1 MDYLQLDTL
10 AGLILRDRPRAQRLL
25 ALAALGQK
33 PAPGQLTLL
42 AGESS
47 AHEQKCAEAELLRA
61 KKIGIQLVPITAEN
75 YPAGLKPCPDAPF
88 VLSVKGSPKALAE
101 LQSAVAIVGS
111 RNADEEGCSLAREY
125 AAYVTKRGACVVS
138 GLAYGIDGHAHA
150 ESLRSGRA
158 LSTIAVLGQGLGTA
172 IYPRAHQTLA
182 QKIIESGGI
191 LISQF
196 GLDEAPLPGHFLNR
210 NRVIAGLSQVVV
222 VIQAGQ
228 KSGALVTARYAAE
241 LGRDVLVVPGSVR
254 SELYIGSHSLIQ
266 QGAFLIS
273 KPAQLEEHVLGLT
286 QADDSTLESDLSAPE
301 AQLCRLLQEQGPMD
315 IESLLTRTDSA
326 SGQVLLHLS
335 ELELRGRIQR
345 LPGNRVQIG
354 ARGPT

>member
-1 MDYLQLDTL
+1 MDCLQLDTL
-10 AGLILRDRPRAQRLL
+10 SALILRDRPRAQRLL
-25 ALAALGQK
+25 ALAALGQN
-33 PAPGQLTLL
+33 PAPGQLSLVV
-42 AGESS
+42 GDSS
-47 AHEQKCAEAELLRA
+47 AHEQQSAEAELLKA
-61 KKIGIQLVPITAEN
+61 QKIGIQLVPITSSF
-75 YPAGLKPCPDAPF
+75 YPTGLRQCPDAPF
-88 VLSVKGSPKALAE
+88 ILSVKGNPAALAD
-101 LQSAVAIVGS
+101 LQSSVAIVGS
-111 RNADEEGCSLAREY
+111 RNADEEGCSLAREF
-125 AAYVTKRGACVVS
+125 AAYVTSRGACVVS

-158 LSTIAVLGQGLGTA
+158 LSTIAVLGQGLSTA
-172 IYPRAHQTLA
+172 IYPRAHQALA
-182 QKIIESGGI
+182 QKIIDSGGI
-191 LISQF
+191 ILSQF

-210 NRVIAGLSQVVV
+210 NRIIAGLSQVVV

-254 SELYIGSHSLIQ
+254 SELYAGSHALIQ

-273 KPAQLEEHVLGLT
+273 KPGQLDEHVSGLT
-286 QADDSTLESDLSAPE
+286 EPADFAPESDLSVPE

-315 IESLLTRTDSA
+315 IDSLLTRTDSA
-326 SGQVLLHLS
+326 SSQVLLHLS